1 MGRVLF
7 QIVFPILLPALLYA
21 LWLAAERRR
30 LEAAGGG
37 ARSRWAEA
45 PWLWLL
51 ALGVFFAGIIAVA
64 LALFGGE
71 SIEGNYVPPQ
81 IKDGQVV
88 PGHVVP
94 PSR

>member
-1 MGRVLF
+1 MTRILV
-7 QIVFPILLPALLYA
+7 QVVFPILLPALLYA

-30 LEAAGGG
+30 VEASGAGQHP
-37 ARSRWAEA
+37 RWAEA

-51 ALGVFFAGIIAVA
+51 ALGVFFAAIIAIA
-64 LALFGGE
+64 LALFAGE
-71 SIEGNYVPPQ
+71 SIEGVYVPPQ

-94 PSR
+94 PAR